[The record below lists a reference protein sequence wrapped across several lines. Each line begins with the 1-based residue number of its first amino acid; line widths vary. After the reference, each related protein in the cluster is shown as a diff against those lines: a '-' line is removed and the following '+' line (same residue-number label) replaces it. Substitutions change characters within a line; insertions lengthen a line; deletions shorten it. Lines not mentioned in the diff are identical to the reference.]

1 MRSLIVLSVA
11 SFLLFASGGCVVA
24 QRGTTQ
30 VKWEPG
36 EGASRVIP
44 ALESGQYA
52 LLKGTD
58 YKPQY
63 VVMVRA
69 GEDLGFEQANGHLY
83 AIYGTHRDEL
93 SDKSSRYYWNY
104 RGK

>member
-11 SFLLFASGGCVVA
+11 SFLVFASAGCVA
-24 QRGTTQ
+24 TQRGTTQ

-36 EGASRVIP
+36 ETTKRVVP
-44 ALESGQYA
+44 ALETGQYA
-52 LLKGTD
+52 LLKGSD

-63 VVMVRA
+63 VIHLKS
-69 GEDLGFEQANGHLY
+69 GEDLGFEETNGHLY
-83 AIYGTHRDEL
+83 AIYGSHRDEM
-93 SDKSSRYYWNY
+93 SDRSARYYWNY

>member
-1 MRSLIVLSVA
+1 MRYLIVAVA
-11 SFLLFASGGCVVA
+11 ALLFAAGGCVVA

-36 EGASRVIP
+36 EQSRVIP
-44 ALESGQYA
+44 ALESGNYA

-58 YKPQY
+58 YKPQFI
-63 VVMVRA
+63 VHVQA
-69 GEDLGFEQANGHLY
+69 GEQLGFERDGNHLV
-83 AIYGTHRDEL
+83 AVYGNHRTSLD
-93 SDKSSRYYWNY
+93 SVDSRYYWNY

>member
-1 MRSLIVLSVA
+1 MRYLTITIA
-11 SFLLFASGGCVVA
+11 TLLFSINGCVVA

-36 EGASRVIP
+36 QQSRVIP
-44 ALESGQYA
+44 ALESGNYA

-58 YKPQY
+58 YKPQFI
-63 VVMVRA
+63 VHVQA
-69 GEDLGFEQANGHLY
+69 GDQIGFERDGNQLV
-83 AIYGTHRDEL
+83 AIYGSHRTTLD
-93 SDKSSRYYWNY
+93 SVDARYYWNY